1 MTSATDWARYRQVL
15 AAWEARTFRQ
25 SAPSL
30 DAYVGALLDA
40 FPALVAA
47 DGEST
52 SQAACAL
59 ALVALGPAA
68 AGAPPAAL
76 AHALWQQGDALDE
89 AAEPIRWLHL
99 VIAWGCGWQ
108 RSPDPFDGD
117 WSGRWPAALVAF
129 TRLVERSIQRAREQ
143 VRLLL
148 ERDSFVLN
156 GYTAA
161 AQRSDAHLIALQMV
175 HGHCPEPYH
184 LARWQAGGPLS
195 LQGFVAQA
203 VRGSATDA
211 LRGGAFRS
219 SLLYPLLRESLGL
232 MIGAVEFHICHAESC
247 HAADI
252 RQARE
257 AGQHLTGQDV
267 QQWQGRGVYRGTVC
281 PTCGTPYDRQ
291 QSYALARR
299 HWLVLPDQWGGSYT
313 ALERWRCTRCGNLY
327 PLRWRVCPLCQHR
340 GGHRRN
346 QLWVYEPH
354 SLIGGT
360 TMDNIPDTYPTTGE
374 PGDTDAAEIL
384 LESDER
390 SSAQPEGEYIVTEQ
404 QRIDDPGLVLTAAR
418 ALLAG
423 RAWTTAR
430 GAYLENEAVC
440 ILIDPRPAT
449 QPQQVDITITVFPL
463 AGDAAALEGQPL
475 TIQASEDSEEAGP
488 TCYGRFNR
496 RGQLLLRNVAAGTY
510 QAQLTPAAD
519 WLTGAADWLQQT
531 LAALLIPLPRLTLA
545 GVPSLASEER
555 HQHRT
560 YQNASGSLVATLWE
574 RESGELELV
583 LHAPERAWDGG
594 LLVVALTLLNAER
607 SDGAAHT
614 LLVPL
619 AWSDLFTAC
628 VAEISLG
635 PSRMALD
642 IALPEQPIQPDA
654 LPAAWAGHIR
664 ESIRHAATSHTRQA
678 WQRLLEP
685 QRAAPELQAAIAA
698 ALREFSRAD

>member
-1 MTSATDWARYRQVL
+1 MTSATDWVPYRQVL

-47 DGEST
+47 DGEPT
-52 SQAACAL
+52 AQAVCAL

-68 AGAPPAAL
+68 AGDPPAEMAR
-76 AHALWQQGDALDE
+76 ALWQQGDALD
-89 AAEPIRWLHL
+89 AAADPIRWLHL

-108 RSPDPFDGD
+108 RHPEPPEAG
-117 WSGRWPAALVAF
+117 WSGRWPVALVAF

-161 AQRSDAHLIALQMV
+161 AQRSDAHLIGLQMV

-219 SLLYPLLRESLGL
+219 SLLYPLLHESLGL
-232 MIGAVEFHICHAESC
+232 MIGAVEFHICHAEAC

-267 QQWQGRGVYRGTVC
+267 QQWQGRGVYRGAVC

-327 PLRWRVCPLCQHR
+327 PLRWGACPLCQHR

-360 TMDNIPDTYPTTGE
+360 TMDTIPDTYPTTGE
-374 PGDTDAAEIL
+374 PDDTDAAEIL
-384 LESDER
+384 LDSDER
-390 SSAQPEGEYIVTEQ
+390 RSEQPEGGYIVTEQ
-404 QRIDDPGLVLTAAR
+404 QRIDDPGLVLAAAR

-440 ILIDPRPAT
+440 ILIDPRPAP
-449 QPQQVDITITVFPL
+449 QPQQVDITITIFPL
-463 AGDAAALEGQPL
+463 AGDAAVLEGQPL
-475 TIQASEDSEEAGP
+475 MIQASAEAGP
-488 TCYGRFNR
+488 TCYGRLNQ
-496 RGQLLLRNVAAGTY
+496 RGQLLVRDVAAGTY
-510 QAQLTPAAD
+510 QAQLAPAAD
-519 WLTGAADWLQQT
+519 WLAGATAWMQQS

-545 GVPSLASEER
+545 GVPALASDER
-555 HQHRT
+555 HQHGT

-574 RESGELELV
+574 RESGEFELGM
-583 LHAPERAWDGG
+583 HAPDRAWDGA
-594 LLVVALTLLNAER
+594 LLVVVLRQLAADQ
-607 SDGAAHT
+607 SDEAVHT

-654 LPAAWAGHIR
+654 LPTAWADRIR
-664 ESIRHAATSHTRQA
+664 ESIRRAATSHTRQA
-678 WQRLLEP
+678 WERIQESP
-685 QRAAPELQAAIAA
+685 QAAPAIQAAIAA